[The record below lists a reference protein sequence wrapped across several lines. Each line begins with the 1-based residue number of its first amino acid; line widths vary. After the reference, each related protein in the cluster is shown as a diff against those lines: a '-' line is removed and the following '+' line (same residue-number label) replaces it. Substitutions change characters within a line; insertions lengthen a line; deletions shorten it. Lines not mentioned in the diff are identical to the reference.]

1 MFYHF
6 SQILRCFWA
15 TVVQLGSSQIDPIGA
30 EFPKS
35 LSFKTL
41 IHKGLNDSDNV
52 KDMDKVNRLR
62 NDKQL

>member
-1 MFYHF
+1 M
-6 SQILRCFWA
+6 
-15 TVVQLGSSQIDPIGA
+15 VQLGSSQIDPIGA

-41 IHKGLNDSDNV
+41 IHEALNDSDNV